1 MNTGVEAGETAIKL
15 TRKWAYLKKKVPKNQ
30 AKVPLPATAQSN
42 RSPANP
48 FTERSP
54 IFAQVIFAAN
64 NFWGRTIAAASS
76 STDPSC
82 YEDFGP
88 FTPGF
93 EVRARRNLVI

>member
-1 MNTGVEAGETAIKL
+1 MG
-15 TRKWAYLKKKVPKNQ
+15 
-30 AKVPLPATAQSN
+30 LPQEEGAQEPGQGTLASDTEQ
-42 RSPANP
+42 P
-48 FTERSP
+48 FTSEP
-54 IFAQVIFAAN
+54 IHRAFPPPIYAQVIFAAN

-93 EVRARRNLVI
+93 EVRARRNLLI